1 MIFVG
6 ISETLE
12 ASELELYF
20 NKFFDV
26 YGNKPKNITALKDL
40 YELAYRQ
47 WDTFEPVSDDI
58 YKKLTEYLMSAIK
71 LNSYEIMDIIL
82 SVIENL
88 SLKEVFQYIISEKDS
103 IQNNSVKELIE
114 EAENDYADV
123 ISDPF
128 SVL

>member
-1 MIFVG
+1 MIFGG

-20 NKFFDV
+20 KRFLDV
-26 YGNKPKNITALKDL
+26 YGDKPKNITALKDL

-47 WDTFEPVSDDI
+47 WDTFEPVSDEI
-58 YKKLTEYLMSAIK
+58 YKKLTEYLMSALK
-71 LNSYEIMDIIL
+71 LNSYEIMDVIVSI
-82 SVIENL
+82 IENL
-88 SLKEVFQYIISEKDS
+88 SLKEVFQYIINEKGN
-103 IQNNSVKELIE
+103 IRNIAVKELVE
-114 EAENDYADV
+114 EAENDYADI